1 MAAQGR
7 RGMSIHQSML
17 FVGLGGTGCL
27 IGAELERRLREELC
41 GADGTGLMQRLGG
54 QLAPY
59 QLPNCIQFVY
69 ADLNENE
76 LQRQRLRAA
85 PPAHRAAADRNAH
98 LTTQLVPPLNT
109 YPEVAR
115 SLRIN
120 AAEETIPWLP
130 AREGEPRVT
139 PLRRGAGQLPT
150 VGRAALFE
158 TFRHGLAP
166 AMDPLRRAVGLI
178 SNGNDHL
185 MALSGSQNNR
195 NTCDVFVAFSIAGGT
210 GCGIFYDY
218 LHLIGEAFSQG
229 YDGIKIYPLVL
240 MPSAFDEERGGGRP
254 AVLNAGRA
262 LLDLFQLVDD
272 QNGQYAQEE
281 LDTGLG
287 APAGNLAVRY
297 PGLES
302 TRLKAGTVQTGF
314 LFSRTSGIERED
326 LHRSVVSLVMSLI
339 GTGLNAGG
347 PELENAVVQG
357 DLYQSFADSFINE
370 GVRREVPA
378 PSGIGACGVSTSL
391 VASMTVPVDELADI
405 VAGRLLAQAVRDLT
419 SDVRVSAEANLEQ
432 IKSFMSVSG
441 LSELWLCAPPHVA
454 DPAPA
459 KGAAGIMQAL
469 NARTRAMEQAL
480 RQQEAQ
486 LRTHTAQ
493 LAEEFNHA
501 RGIRQLLADGDLFR
515 ARRVLFGDRRLYHD
529 ADRPGVAGLLAHC
542 STEPTPPAG
551 VNVNAPHIPAIKDR
565 AGGVVKAKWGDPE
578 VQRALAT
585 QQRWFEWRSRRNWH
599 AQWGAQAEVWDRKMV
614 YLRHVVDGLAQAFND
629 HRDTEEAN
637 FSRAT
642 RELYRQRSGVSYLL
656 PPQGNL
662 ESFYRQVL
670 RRFVDRERLPETSGA
685 AQIVGKLLGAG
696 IWQRAYEMGEEREGG
711 PAAVTYVRDQI
722 KQQVKTLFVQ
732 AGELNAQ
739 PLLPPVRDL
748 LTRAATKRGASVG
761 EEDLEQFVQKLA
773 GMLPNGFSPEGSG
786 ELKVLIAHPGTAHD
800 ADVRQYLE
808 RMLNIPNEPSRKI
821 EFRAVEQESIVVVL
835 FRSAMSLTEVPE
847 VRQVLAQ
854 WSRSLDRQDPVDFL
868 KWRQR
873 LGFTYDWLA
882 TTEGHRAYILH
893 RLLCAMWNGQVEV
906 ARGDRSSPE
915 VVDIRLPHGSTVM
928 KLPLRPFD
936 RASSWGSLLRAYE
949 EWTLT
954 DDASVRREFAKQLML
969 TYPEGL
975 GSRVRE
981 PAPLYRHFVHEVA
994 PRQVRTLQELRDRLP
1009 ERSRGWAEELLRLW
1023 EVTLPAALDLSFSHQ
1038 GANRDSLRELE
1049 YRDEEDGGYPGA
1061 GYDDAR
1067 GDGWDRAADER
1078 GRERDRRRDERD
1090 DAWDREA
1097 DERARARERDRD
1109 RDRDERGAE
1118 WERRGPER
1126 VRDERDSWDE
1136 RNARDVREGRGLRD
1150 RRDRRDGP
1158 DARDVRDAPEVRG
1171 LRGERDPR
1179 EVRDVREVRDER
1191 DRVREDR
1198 EREHEVRDRER
1209 REARRPREDRADPRE
1224 QEREWRPVREPD
1236 GPVFEKEDRERRDVP
1251 EPRGRDAWRDAD
1263 PPETTRPSLDK
1274 PAPRRDDRDD
1284 RDAPERRGRTGRDD
1298 PYDPYPPALP
1308 RADRDA
1314 RGARDAYDPHAARD
1328 PYDPHDRPGPGEPD
1342 PDDGTIRLDGLDR
1355 TRRLDP
1361 PEDHDERELPG
1372 GGW

>member
-1 MAAQGR
+1 
-7 RGMSIHQSML
+7 MSIHQSML

-339 GTGLNAGG
+339 GTGLNPGG
-347 PELENAVVQG
+347 PELENAVIQG

-419 SDVRVSAEANLEQ
+419 SDVRVSSEANLEQ

-441 LSELWLCAPPHVA
+441 LGELWLCAPPHVA
-454 DPAPA
+454 DPSPA
-459 KGAAGIMQAL
+459 KGAAAIMQAL

-486 LRTHTAQ
+486 LRAHTAQ

-515 ARRVLFGDRRLYHD
+515 ARRVLFGDRRLYSD
-529 ADRPGVAGLLAHC
+529 TDRPGVAGLLAHC
-542 STEPTPPAG
+542 STEPTPPPG
-551 VNVNAPHIPAIKDR
+551 ITVNAPHIPAIKDR

-578 VQRALAT
+578 VQRALGA
-585 QQRWFEWRSRRNWH
+585 QQQWFEWRSRRNWH
-599 AQWGAQAEVWDRKMV
+599 AQWGGQAEVWDRRMI
-614 YLRHVVDGLAQAFND
+614 YLRHVVDGLGQAFND
-629 HRDTEEAN
+629 HRDQEEAN
-637 FSRAT
+637 FGRAT

-670 RRFVDRERLPETSGA
+670 RRFVDRERLPETAGA

-696 IWQRAYEMGEEREGG
+696 IWQRAYELGEEREGG

-722 KQQVKTLFVQ
+722 KQHVKTLFVQ

-748 LTRAATKRGASVG
+748 LTRAATRRGAAVG

-786 ELKVLIAHPGTAHD
+786 ELKVLIAHPGTSHD
-800 ADVRQYLE
+800 SDVRQYLE

-915 VVDIRLPHGSTVM
+915 VIDIRLPHGPTVM

-981 PAPLYRHFVHEVA
+981 PSPLYRHFVHDVA
-994 PRQVRTLQELRDRLP
+994 PRQVKVLKELRDRLP

-1023 EVTLPAALDLSFSHQ
+1023 QVTLPAALDLSFSHQ
-1038 GANRDSLRELE
+1038 GANRDSLRELDHAE
-1049 YRDEEDGGYPGA
+1049 
-1061 GYDDAR
+1061 
-1067 GDGWDRAADER
+1067 RAADDDEVFGGR
-1078 GRERDRRRDERD
+1078 GDVRDRGP
-1090 DAWDREA
+1090 
-1097 DERARARERDRD
+1097 RDRD
-1109 RDRDERGAE
+1109 RDRNERGSVRDRDQGWDERGN
-1118 WERRGPER
+1118 ERPRRAAER
-1126 VRDERDSWDE
+1126 VRDDD
-1136 RNARDVREGRGLRD
+1136 
-1150 RRDRRDGP
+1150 
-1158 DARDVRDAPEVRG
+1158 
-1171 LRGERDPR
+1171 
-1179 EVRDVREVRDER
+1179 
-1191 DRVREDR
+1191 
-1198 EREHEVRDRER
+1198 
-1209 REARRPREDRADPRE
+1209 
-1224 QEREWRPVREPD
+1224 
-1236 GPVFEKEDRERRDVP
+1236 
-1251 EPRGRDAWRDAD
+1251 
-1263 PPETTRPSLDK
+1263 
-1274 PAPRRDDRDD
+1274 RDDRDD
-1284 RDAPERRGRTGRDD
+1284 REEWAERRESRPTRRNRDDRDDRGDRGDREWERRAGRESGGPVFDKGDPDRRDGREPREPRGPRAWRDEQERDEQGPSGPREWRDRAPRDPQEWGRVPELPETGDLGRPNLDKPERRDRGRDDRDGPDRPPAAERGTRREPYD
-1298 PYDPYPPALP
+1298 PYDPYDPGESRENRGPLGTRGAGDP
-1308 RADRDA
+1308 HDPYRARDA
-1314 RGARDAYDPHAARD
+1314 RGPFDPRDGAGRDDADPE
-1328 PYDPHDRPGPGEPD
+1328 DR
-1342 PDDGTIRLDGLDR
+1342 TVRLDGLDR
-1355 TRRLDP
+1355 TLPLPD
-1361 PEDHDERELPG
+1361 EHDERETPG

>member
-432 IKSFMSVSG
+432 IKSFMSVAG

-501 RGIRQLLADGDLFR
+501 RGIRQLLAEGDLFR

-542 STEPTPPAG
+542 STEPTPPPG
-551 VNVNAPHIPAIKDR
+551 ITVNAPHIPAIKDR

-578 VQRALAT
+578 VQRALAA

-685 AQIVGKLLGAG
+685 AQIVGKLLGTG

-994 PRQVRTLQELRDRLP
+994 PRQVRTLHELRNRLP

-1090 DAWDREA
+1090 DAWVREA
-1097 DERARARERDRD
+1097 DERARERKRERDRDRD

-1136 RNARDVREGRGLRD
+1136 RNVRDVREGRGLRD
-1150 RRDRRDGP
+1150 RRDRRDEP
-1158 DARDVRDAPEVRG
+1158 DARDVRDMGPRD
-1171 LRGERDPR
+1171 ERDPR
-1179 EVRDVREVRDER
+1179 DVRDVREAREVRDER

-1198 EREHEVRDRER
+1198 ERER
-1209 REARRPREDRADPRE
+1209 REARRPREDRADLRE
-1224 QEREWRPVREPD
+1224 QERERRPLREPG

-1251 EPRGRDAWRDAD
+1251 EPRGRDAWRDVD
-1263 PPETTRPSLDK
+1263 LPEVTRPSLDK
-1274 PAPRRDDRDD
+1274 PAPRHDDRDD
-1284 RDAPERRGRTGRDD
+1284 RDASERRGRTERDE

-1314 RGARDAYDPHAARD
+1314 RGVRDAYDPHAARD
-1328 PYDPHDRPGPGEPD
+1328 PYDPHDRPGPDEPD
-1342 PDDGTIRLDGLDR
+1342 PDTIRLDGLDR